1 MKKPAGPPTPPVDLQ
16 EWAREEVGSCDCA
29 GGRWCACAGKRA
41 AAIRCRRAGLEA
53 ALQVV
58 GGPSFITK
66 KKIKDLIAE
75 ADRVLK
81 PT

>member
-1 MKKPAGPPTPPVDLQ
+1 MKKPAAAPPAPVDL
-16 EWAREEVGSCDCA
+16 EAWAREVVGSCDCT
-29 GGRWCACAGKRA
+29 GGCWCAEYRA
-41 AAIRCRRAGLEA
+41 EAIRFRRAGLEA

-66 KKIKDLIAE
+66 KIKDLIAE

>member
-1 MKKPAGPPTPPVDLQ
+1 VPDL
-16 EWAREEVGSCDCA
+16 R
-29 GGRWCACAGKRA
+29 R
-41 AAIRCRRAGLEA
+41 RCT
-53 ALQVV
+53 VV

-75 ADRVLK
+75 ADRAVK